1 MTDWRPIIE
10 IIDEHF
16 MIPQLNRTRRISA
29 LLPYDYYKSDKK
41 YSIVYLHD
49 GQNLF
54 DDYAPFGN
62 WGVDKAL
69 AKMAAHGIKD
79 TIVIAI
85 DHGGEQR
92 IKELIPFKTR
102 KFKEVEGEQYID
114 FMMNTLIPMING
126 RYRIHHDRNCTGIG
140 GSSLGGLISLYAGF
154 KYSHIFGKMMIFS
167 PSLWITNDIY
177 IQAANFPKDIATDIY
192 LYAGGLESETHLDNV
207 TRLANVLRGNE
218 HEGQKL
224 NLKFVTNPHGR
235 HQEVYWGEQFPLA
248 LEYLFYRNK
257 C

>member
-1 MTDWRPIIE
+1 MTDLRPIIE
-10 IIDEHF
+10 IIDENF

-29 LLPYDYYKSDKK
+29 LLPHDYYNSDKK

-54 DDYAPFGN
+54 DDFAPFGN

-69 AKMAAHGIKD
+69 TRMAAQGIKD

-92 IKELIPFKTR
+92 IKELIPFKTH

-114 FMMNTLIPMING
+114 FMMHTLMPMVNN
-126 RYRIHHDRNCTGIG
+126 RYRIHHERACTGIG

-154 KYSHIFGKMMIFS
+154 KYPHIFGKMMIFS

-177 IQAANFPKDIATDIY
+177 LQALNFPKDVATDIY
-192 LYAGGLESETHLDNV
+192 LYAGGLESESHLDNV
-207 TRLANVLRGNE
+207 NKLADLLRSKE

-224 NLKFVTNPHGR
+224 NLRYVTNPHGK

-248 LEYLFYRNK
+248 LEYLFYRNQ